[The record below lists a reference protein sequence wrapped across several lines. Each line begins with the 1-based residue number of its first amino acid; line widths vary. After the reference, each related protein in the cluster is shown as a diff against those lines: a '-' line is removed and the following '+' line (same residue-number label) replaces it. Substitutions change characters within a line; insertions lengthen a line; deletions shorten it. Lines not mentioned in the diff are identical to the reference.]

1 MRYPTTAPLAAVL
14 ALAGAAWTAPPGS
27 AQSSGDRLTPEL
39 YLEWEDVRPF
49 LLAGGMGP
57 QVSPDGSRIL
67 YQRKHVDKMRDRWVG
82 ELWIMNADGSRNRFL
97 TAGGGAVWSPSGD
110 RIAFVRAA
118 DDGTAEIFV
127 RWMDDEGGITQI
139 SRLEQGPGGLAW
151 SPDGRQLAFSMMVP
165 TEPEWTVPVP
175 GRPDGAQWTE
185 EPKVVTRP
193 TFRRD
198 YVGYTDTGYSHIFV
212 IPATGGTPRQLTDG
226 DWNHSAPAWTPDGSE
241 ILFSGLREPEAE
253 YQFRE
258 SEIYAVTV
266 SSGTVRQLTT
276 RAGPDHSPRV
286 SPDGRLVAYLGHD
299 VTDDAYFAQNLYVM
313 GIDGSNPMDITGDLD
328 RDPSFLHW
336 AQDGSGVYFSADDRG
351 KENLYFASRSGG
363 VRQVTQGEHILTTYS
378 MASSGTAV
386 GVLSSPTEPGDVVA
400 FDVAR
405 PDRIAK
411 LTDVN
416 GDVLE
421 GRKLGEVEEV
431 WYTSSDGLAV
441 QGWIVKPPDF
451 DPSRKYPMM
460 LSIHGG
466 PHGRWGFGTPYMWYE
481 WQLEAANDYVV
492 LYVNPRGS
500 SGYGS
505 EFGNAIE
512 NAYPGL
518 DYDDLMA
525 GVDTVI
531 GRGYVDPDNLFVYGC
546 SGGGV
551 LTAWVVGHTDRFA
564 GASSECPVINWLS
577 FVGTTD
583 GLGWYNNFEHYPW
596 EDPSEHLRRSPLMYV
611 DNVTTP
617 TLLVTGEGDLRTPIS
632 QTEEFYQALQL
643 LKVPTAMV
651 RLQDEWHAYFNRP
664 TNTMRMWLYRMDWF
678 RKHSRGARAVSE

>member
-1 MRYPTTAPLAAVL
+1 MNRAKCLLMGAVL
-14 ALAGAAWTAPPGS
+14 TLTPS
-27 AQSSGDRLTPEL
+27 LLMAQQRGERLTTEL

-57 QVSPDGSRIL
+57 QVSPDGSQIL
-67 YQRKHVDKMRDRWVG
+67 YNRKHVDKMRDRWIG
-82 ELWIMNADGSRNRFL
+82 ELWLMDTDGSRNRFL
-97 TAGGGAVWSPSGD
+97 TDGGGAVWSPSGD
-110 RIAFVRAA
+110 RIAFVRAT
-118 DDGTAEIFV
+118 DDGGAEIFV
-127 RWMDDEGGITQI
+127 RWMDAEGATTQI

-151 SPDGRQLAFSMMVP
+151 SPDGQHLAFSMMVP
-165 TEPEWTVPVP
+165 SEPAWTVTVP
-175 GRPDGAQWTE
+175 GRPEGADWTA

-198 YVGYTDTGYSHIFV
+198 YVGYTDGGYGHVFV
-212 IPATGGTPRQLTDG
+212 IPADGGTPRQLTEG
-226 DWNHSAPAWTPDGSE
+226 DWNHGAPTWTPDGAE
-241 ILFSGLREPEAE
+241 ILFSSLRVPDAE
-253 YQFRE
+253 YEFRE
-258 SEIYAVTV
+258 SEIYAVDV
-266 SSGTVRQLTT
+266 ASGRIRQLTD
-276 RAGPDHSPRV
+276 RDGPDHSPVV

-299 VTDDAYFAQNLYVM
+299 ATDDAYFAQNLYVM
-313 GIDGSNPMDITGDLD
+313 GIDGSNPRDISGDLD
-328 RDPSFLHW
+328 RDPAFLHW
-336 AQDGSGVYFSADDRG
+336 APDGSGVYFSADDRG
-351 KENLYFASRSGG
+351 KENLYFAPLDGTP
-363 VRQVTQGEHILTTYS
+363 VQITEGEHILTTYS
-378 MASSGTAV
+378 MASDGTAA
-386 GVLSSPTEPGDVVA
+386 GVLSSASEPGDVVA
-400 FDVAR
+400 FHV
-405 PDRIAK
+405 DRGSEMSK

-416 GDVLE
+416 GDVLA
-421 GRKLGEVEEV
+421 GRELGDVEEV
-431 WYTSSDGLAV
+431 WYTSSDGLEI

-451 DPSRKYPMM
+451 DPSRQYPLM

-481 WQLEAANDYVV
+481 WQLQAAHDYVV

-525 GVDTVI
+525 GVDEVLD
-531 GRGYVDPDNLFVYGC
+531 RGYVDADNMFVYGC

-664 TNTMRMWLYRMDWF
+664 SNTMRMWLYRMDWF
-678 RKHSRGARAVSE
+678 EQHKRGTPPVS

>member
-1 MRYPTTAPLAAVL
+1 
-14 ALAGAAWTAPPGS
+14 
-27 AQSSGDRLTPEL
+27 
-39 YLEWEDVRPF
+39 
-49 LLAGGMGP
+49 
-57 QVSPDGSRIL
+57 
-67 YQRKHVDKMRDRWVG
+67 
-82 ELWIMNADGSRNRFL
+82 
-97 TAGGGAVWSPSGD
+97 
-110 RIAFVRAA
+110 IAFVRAA

-678 RKHSRGARAVSE
+678 KKHSRGARAVSE